1 MLEIADLFCSDKTNT
16 QHIFHTETFYHLTFE
31 LTPGEAGFHHG
42 DQLQPVNDNTRG
54 WN

>member
-31 LTPGEAGFHHG
+31 LTPGEARFHHG